1 MDVLLGLCDPNL
13 ADFVFLLQVYNQL
26 VLPLYYV
33 SIFFD
38 CFYSVVKPS
47 FKVFYFLSLYLV
59 QHFQLLVERYQLVL
73 LHQVELG

>member
-13 ADFVFLLQVYNQL
+13 ADFVFLLQVYDQL
-26 VLPLYYV
+26 VLPLNYV

-38 CFYSVVKPS
+38 CFDSVVKPS
-47 FKVFYFLSLYLV
+47 FKVFNFLSLYLV